1 MPTGALRAT
10 KLKKLVFSDSEVIK
24 HLENIITLQVD
35 VTNYNALTKTL
46 LAKFGVVGPPAL
58 LFFKNG
64 KELRSYR
71 IIGEKGFNKLLKKME
86 GL

>member
-1 MPTGALRAT
+1 M
-10 KLKKLVFSDSEVIK
+10 IK
-24 HLENIITLQVD
+24 RLDNIITLQID

-64 KELRSYR
+64 KELRSSR